1 MRKTAEL
8 RKEEIVMTVLK
19 LADEIGPDRVTTSSI
34 AAEIG
39 ITQAALFRHF
49 PTKAELWL
57 AVAEQVSRWLSDAW
71 SGALRTEDK
80 PLKRIRALVG
90 AQLQQIGRTPAMPM
104 LLFSRELNV
113 DNEGLRE
120 AFRRRLVEFQTL
132 LVGEIRN
139 AAASGQIRND
149 ILPADA
155 AILFTSLIQGMAIR
169 WSLGARDFDLVHE
182 GLRLFDVQVSLMAT
196 QEKDS
201 N

>member
-19 LADEIGPDRVTTSSI
+19 QADAIGPDRVTTSSI

-49 PTKAELWL
+49 STKAELWL
-57 AVAEQVSRWLSDAW
+57 AVAEHVSRLLSDAW
-71 SGALRTEDK
+71 SEALRTEDK
-80 PLKRIRALVG
+80 PLMRIRALVG
-90 AQLQQIGRTPAMPM
+90 AQLRQIGRTPAMPM

-113 DNEGLRE
+113 DNQGLRE

-139 AAASGQIRND
+139 AAASGQIRKD
-149 ILPADA
+149 IVPADA

-169 WSLGARDFDLVHE
+169 WSLGARDFDLVYE
-182 GLRLFDVQVSLMAT
+182 GLHLFDVQLRLMAT
-196 QEKDS
+196 QEKGGS
-201 N
+201 

>member
-1 MRKTAEL
+1 MTA
-8 RKEEIVMTVLK
+8 LK
-19 LADEIGPDRVTTSSI
+19 LADEIGPDRVTTGSI

-49 PTKAELWL
+49 SSKAELWL
-57 AVAEQVSRWLSDAW
+57 AVAEQVSSLLSQAW
-71 SGALRTEDK
+71 SEALRTEDM

-90 AQLQQIGRTPAMPM
+90 AQLQQISRTPAMPM

-113 DNEGLRE
+113 DNEGLRD

-132 LVGEIRN
+132 LVGEIRK
-139 AAASGQIRND
+139 ADASGQIRND
-149 ILPADA
+149 LLPADA

-182 GLRLFDVQVSLMAT
+182 GLRLFDVQVNLMAA
-196 QEKDS
+196 QRKDS

>member
-1 MRKTAEL
+1 MRKSAEL

-49 PTKAELWL
+49 CSKAELWL
-57 AVAEQVSRWLSDAW
+57 AVAEQVSRLLSDAW
-71 SGALRTEDK
+71 SEALRTEDK

-90 AQLQQIGRTPAMPM
+90 AQLQQISRTPAMPM

-113 DNEGLRE
+113 DNEGLRD

-132 LVGEIRN
+132 LVGEIRK
-139 AAASGQIRND
+139 ADASGQIRND
-149 ILPADA
+149 LLPADA

-182 GLRLFDVQVSLMAT
+182 GLRLFDVQANLMAA
-196 QEKDS
+196 QRKDS

>member
-1 MRKTAEL
+1 MRKSAEL
-8 RKEEIVMTVLK
+8 RKEEIIMTVLK
-19 LADEIGPDRVTTSSI
+19 QADVIGPDRVTTSSI
-34 AAEIG
+34 ATEIG

-49 PTKAELWL
+49 STKAELWL
-57 AVAEQVSRWLSDAW
+57 AVAEYVSRLLSDAW
-71 SGALRTEDK
+71 SEALRTEDK

-113 DNEGLRE
+113 DNEGLRD
-120 AFRRRLVEFQTL
+120 AFRRRLVEYQTL

-139 AAASGQIRND
+139 AAASGQIRED
-149 ILPADA
+149 IVPADA

-182 GLRLFDVQVSLMAT
+182 GLHLFDVQLRLMVT
-196 QEKDS
+196 QEKGGS
-201 N
+201 

>member
-49 PTKAELWL
+49 CSKAELWL
-57 AVAEQVSRWLSDAW
+57 AVAEQVSRLLSDAW
-71 SGALRTEDK
+71 SEALRTEDK

-90 AQLQQIGRTPAMPM
+90 AQLQQISRTPAMPM

-113 DNEGLRE
+113 DNEGLRD

-132 LVGEIRN
+132 LVGEIRK
-139 AAASGQIRND
+139 ADASGQIRND
-149 ILPADA
+149 LLPADA

-182 GLRLFDVQVSLMAT
+182 GLRLFDVQANLMAA
-196 QEKDS
+196 QRKDS